1 MDKQQLL
8 DSAISSFLDLLQTR
22 IQGEE
27 FNVNPDNLAEEKVR
41 ITALDSDG
49 EPLQSSEQGLD
60 EWGGK
65 EDLVAKEWGGAT
77 AESLA
82 SFFSKGAEKIDLPA
96 LTASELKQ
104 AVHLEIQIG
113 DPEDQGIR
121 TCMPLYPMRHLNLK
135 HIIVEE
141 SVLGKTNYAFAQT
154 PSHGWHMAYGRIN
167 HTPLSM
173 KLFQGE
179 TVVFSTPSYERHKV
193 LEPYPGVTPFRG
205 NLIALHSDHYR
216 PHLEMIL
223 HEDHRGVEVLLNQLP
238 WGPAPLV
245 SLNKELQVTA
255 THQVHGMEPHPEPTS
270 FESIHHLIDTLDRT
284 FFYDNFETY

>member
-8 DSAISSFLDLLQTR
+8 DSAISSFHDLLLTR

-27 FNVNPDNLAEEKVR
+27 FNVNPDNLAEVR
-41 ITALDSDG
+41 VHITALDSDG

-121 TCMPLYPMRHLNLK
+121 ACMPLYPMRHLNSK
-135 HIIVEE
+135 CIIVDDF
-141 SVLGKTNYAFAQT
+141 GGYAFNKAL
-154 PSHGWHMAYGRIN
+154 SWNICHGRIESKSRTYSDYYASSTYN
-167 HTPLSM
+167 ADKDTRALLGNCIV
-173 KLFQGE
+173 LF
-179 TVVFSTPSYERHKV
+179 
-193 LEPYPGVTPFRG
+193 
-205 NLIALHSDHYR
+205 SDGYIQ
-216 PHLEMIL
+216 PIQMIL

-238 WGPAPLV
+238 WGPTPLM
-245 SLNKELQVTA
+245 SLDKELRVTA
-255 THQVHGMEPHPEPTS
+255 THEVQGMEPNFEPTS

-284 FFYDNFETY
+284 FFYDNFDTY